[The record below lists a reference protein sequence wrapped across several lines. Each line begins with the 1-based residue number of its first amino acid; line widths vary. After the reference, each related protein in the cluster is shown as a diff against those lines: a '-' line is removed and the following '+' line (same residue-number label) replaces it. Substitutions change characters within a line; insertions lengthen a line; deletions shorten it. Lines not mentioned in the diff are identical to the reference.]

1 MKKTIKI
8 SGKKTNL
15 SEFIAVLLAVA
26 EDWGITVKIKE
37 E

>member
-1 MKKTIKI
+1 MKKQIKI
-8 SGKKTNL
+8 TGKKNNL

-37 E
+37 D

>member
-26 EDWGITVKIKE
+26 EDWGITVTIKE